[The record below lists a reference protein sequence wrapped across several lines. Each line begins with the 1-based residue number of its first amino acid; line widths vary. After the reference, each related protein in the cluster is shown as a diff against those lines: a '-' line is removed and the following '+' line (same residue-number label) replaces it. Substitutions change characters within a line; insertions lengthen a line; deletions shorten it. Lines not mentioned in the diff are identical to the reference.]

1 MYADTNGLGNPTAW
15 PRFTGGTY
23 TNQSVLTGSI
33 ETLPLGDLNWYPTA
47 KATWLAHQKDAMNYI
62 LAENTTKTSF
72 TGIKKM
78 NNNLPAA
85 FSLSQNYPNP
95 FNPTT
100 MIQYSVPKSGL
111 VTLKVYNMLGQEV
124 ATLVNQQQQAG
135 NYNVNFNATRLASGV
150 YMYRIQSGSFSS
162 TKKMTYLK

>member
-1 MYADTNGLGNPTAW
+1 
-15 PRFTGGTY
+15 
-23 TNQSVLTGSI
+23 
-33 ETLPLGDLNWYPTA
+33 
-47 KATWLAHQKDAMNYI
+47 MNYI
-62 LAENTTKTSF
+62 LAENETPFILTAVKNGKS
-72 TGIKKM
+72 
-78 NNNLPAA
+78 NLPGS